1 MFDFSFFFLFQFQE
15 TDNTEFDNVPQN
27 QSTPYSPP
35 TYTATHKIQTIVED
49 KNNRH
54 NNDSIKNIKNGN
66 GTFSESK
73 EKKQFSS
80 ISPFLDLNSYQYNNT
95 IPGFENEN
103 DNFDF
108 EKFSW
113 SRNIQNDSIGR

>member
-1 MFDFSFFFLFQFQE
+1 ME
-15 TDNTEFDNVPQN
+15 NTELHNLPQN

-35 TYTATHKIQTIVED
+35 THTATHKIQNIIKD
-49 KNNRH
+49 KNNYH
-54 NNDSIKNIKNGN
+54 NSESIKNMKNGN
-66 GTFSESK
+66 KIFSESK

-80 ISPFLDLNSYQYNNT
+80 ISPFSDQNSNQYNNT

-103 DNFDF
+103 DNFGF

>member
-1 MFDFSFFFLFQFQE
+1 M
-15 TDNTEFDNVPQN
+15 DNTEFYNLPQN

-35 TYTATHKIQTIVED
+35 THTVTHKIQNITKD
-49 KNNRH
+49 KNNH
-54 NNDSIKNIKNGN
+54 QNSESIKNIKYGN
-66 GTFSESK
+66 NFFSELK
-73 EKKQFSS
+73 DKKQFSTF
-80 ISPFLDLNSYQYNNT
+80 SPFLDQNSNQYINT

-103 DNFDF
+103 DDFDF